1 MTARSRGGGGGRL
14 DGVCVLVVDDDPAV
28 CSLLR
33 ALLNGEGATV
43 LEARNGHQALEHA
56 TSIRPDVITLDLS
69 MPGTDGIEAFSQ
81 LRMNLVTRDIP
92 VCIITGFAE
101 LRQIVCDRPVAQP
114 EGFISKPFDPE
125 HVVHTLHRIVGAVA
139 RTTGLEHPAV
149 Y

>member
-1 MTARSRGGGGGRL
+1 MTTRSPCEPVGRL

-28 CSLLR
+28 RSLLR
-33 ALLNGEGATV
+33 ALLDGEGATI
-43 LEARNGHQALEHA
+43 LEARNGHEALERA
-56 TSIRPDVITLDLS
+56 TSMRPDVITLDLS

-101 LRQIVCDRPVAQP
+101 LRRIVCDRPVAQP

-125 HVVHTLHRIVGAVA
+125 HVVHTVHRIVGAVA
-139 RTTGLEHPAV
+139 RTTGLEHLAA